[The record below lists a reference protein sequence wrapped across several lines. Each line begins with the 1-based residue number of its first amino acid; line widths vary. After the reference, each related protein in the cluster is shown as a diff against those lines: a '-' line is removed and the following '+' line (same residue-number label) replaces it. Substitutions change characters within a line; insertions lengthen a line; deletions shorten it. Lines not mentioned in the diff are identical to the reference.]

1 MLNFLEMFLGA
12 ILGNALYPYIRD
24 AIKKRW
30 GKKPDSFVWVCP
42 HPASGLKYESENRAI
57 VENLGA
63 GHMRGHVTQRKM
75 IDDSPKIS

>member
-30 GKKPDSFVWVCP
+30 GRSQTPSFGSARILLV
-42 HPASGLKYESENRAI
+42 A
-57 VENLGA
+57 
-63 GHMRGHVTQRKM
+63 
-75 IDDSPKIS
+75 